1 MNTCIYCKRL
11 FVSWSI
17 EAVDSLAE
25 ELTKI
30 NRTRNITIT
39 EMCPDCWDKMMI
51 DLDTDEENVS
61 NDRI

>member
-1 MNTCIYCKRL
+1 VNTCIYCKRL

-30 NRTRNITIT
+30 NRTRNITISK
-39 EMCPDCWDKMMI
+39 MCPECWDNMMV
-51 DLDTDEENVS
+51 DLDTDEEDI